1 MFRLRDVEAYEAGS
15 EAGVRHLF
23 RVGSY
28 EFQDTLDEEET
39 FHRFILDSSNEE
51 TGLVVYEVDTET
63 MYEFM
68 ARYLA
73 GVYEKAEYGME
84 QSPGHAA
91 LLDLLEIATARARA
105 GETEFNLDEITR
117 GETEVLGDAEE
128 TDEDWWED
136 GGDDDGDEEELGGSE
151 RRGPG

>member
-1 MFRLRDVEAYEAGS
+1 MFRLRNVTEYETGS

-23 RVGSY
+23 RLGSY
-28 EFQDTLDEEET
+28 EFQDTLDEDET
-39 FHRFILDSSNEE
+39 YHRFILDSSNEE
-51 TGLVVYEVDTET
+51 TGLAVYEVDTDT

-73 GVYEKAEYGME
+73 GVYEKTEYKMD

-91 LLDLLEIATARARA
+91 LLDLIEIAAARARA

-117 GETEVLGDAEE
+117 GETEVLGEQQE
-128 TDEDWWED
+128 VDEDGWRE
-136 GGDDDGDEEELGGSE
+136 GDDDGEDEEEPGG
-151 RRGPG
+151 R

>member
-1 MFRLRDVEAYEAGS
+1 MFRLRDVTEYETGS

-23 RVGSY
+23 RLGTY
-28 EFQDTLDEEET
+28 EFQDTLDEAET
-39 FHRFILDSSNEE
+39 FHRFILDSSSEE
-51 TGLVVYEVDTET
+51 AGLVVYEVDTET

-73 GVYEKAEYGME
+73 GVYEKGEYRME
-84 QSPGHAA
+84 QSPSHAA

-117 GETEVLGDAEE
+117 GETEVLGDQEEVGDDGWEE
-128 TDEDWWED
+128 TDD
-136 GGDDDGDEEELGGSE
+136 GGEEEAPGGSE
-151 RRGPG
+151 GRGLL

>member
-1 MFRLRDVEAYEAGS
+1 MFRLRNVTEYEEGS

-23 RVGSY
+23 RLGSY
-28 EFQDTLDEEET
+28 EFQDTLDEDET
-39 FHRFILDSSNEE
+39 YHRFILDSSNEE
-51 TGLVVYEVDTET
+51 TGLVVYEVDTDT

-73 GVYEKAEYGME
+73 GVYEKAEYHME

-105 GETEFNLDEITR
+105 GEDDFNLDEITR
-117 GETEVLGDAEE
+117 GETEVLGEVEE
-128 TDEDWWED
+128 VDEDGWED
-136 GGDDDGDEEELGGSE
+136 GDDGEDEEELGGSE
-151 RRGPG
+151 RRDLL

>member
-1 MFRLRDVEAYEAGS
+1 MFRLRDVEAYETGS

-28 EFQDTLDEEET
+28 EFQDTLDEDET

-51 TGLVVYEVDTET
+51 AGLAVYEVDTET

-128 TDEDWWED
+128 TDEDGWEGED
-136 GGDDDGDEEELGGSE
+136 DEDDGEEKPLGGE
-151 RRGPG
+151 GRGPG

>member
-1 MFRLRDVEAYEAGS
+1 MFRLRNVTEYETGS

-23 RVGSY
+23 RLGSY
-28 EFQDTLDEEET
+28 EFQDTLDEDET
-39 FHRFILDSSNEE
+39 YHRFILDSSNEE
-51 TGLVVYEVDTET
+51 TGLVVYEVDTDT

-73 GVYEKAEYGME
+73 GVYEKTEYRME

-105 GETEFNLDEITR
+105 GEDDFNLDEITR
-117 GETEVLGDAEE
+117 GETEVLGEQEE
-128 TDEDWWED
+128 TDEDGWED
-136 GGDDDGDEEELGGSE
+136 GGDDVEDEELGGSE
-151 RRGPG
+151 RRDLL